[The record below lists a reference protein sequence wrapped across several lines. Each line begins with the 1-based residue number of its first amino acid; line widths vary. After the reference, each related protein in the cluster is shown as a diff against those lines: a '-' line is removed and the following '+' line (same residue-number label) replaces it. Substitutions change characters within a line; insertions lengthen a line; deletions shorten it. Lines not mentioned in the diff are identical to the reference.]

1 MEDKEISG
9 PAPSGGGKPDFSDYG
24 APGLMTEK
32 AEAAP
37 VVNSRIAAAKSET
50 GT

>member
-24 APGLMTEK
+24 APGVKTEK

-37 VVNSRIAAAKSET
+37 MVNSRISAAKST
-50 GT
+50 TDS